1 MDALSLWW
9 WEGRRVKF
17 GHQRVISLDHQSEY
31 RRMNTPQ
38 KKWKIM
44 VYWAPTV
51 CQALKNFPLTFSEF
65 SCLRAWAVISI
76 YTWGNV
82 MLGEVK
88 YRPNVIQLRMG
99 STGMPG
105 SEPKFLTC
113 TIFCKK
119 SRGLRLTCAGI
130 LSQGRGRGG
139 KTSEVPREVRWRP
152 GRVCWRHRDVRRRT
166 RVPHTGA
173 TTQWMNTRSLC
184 LLLMKTFGNTR
195 DCFIIFALSCLSY
208 LEWIESQIPEC
219 NHFTI
224 NKQKKTPTRVYSTWS
239 CPWRRGWLGGVIRLD
254 WSIHHGSWNTQSYIY

>member
-1 MDALSLWW
+1 
-9 WEGRRVKF
+9 
-17 GHQRVISLDHQSEY
+17 
-31 RRMNTPQ
+31 
-38 KKWKIM
+38 M

-88 YRPNVIQLRMG
+88 YRPSVIQLRRG

-119 SRGLRLTCAGI
+119 QRAEADPCRHPQSGE
-130 LSQGRGRGG
+130 G
-139 KTSEVPREVRWRP
+139 K
-152 GRVCWRHRDVRRRT
+152 RRRNQWSAQRGQMKT
-166 RVPHTGA
+166 RTCLLEMQGHGDKGPPHRCHHTEDEH
-173 TTQWMNTRSLC
+173 QKSL
-184 LLLMKTFGNTR
+184 LLLMKTLGNTR
-195 DCFIIFALSCLSY
+195 DCFIILALSCLSY

-224 NKQKKTPTRVYSTWS
+224 NKQKKNTNSCVYSTWS
-239 CPWRRGWLGGVIRLD
+239 CPWRRGWLGGVIWLD